1 MGEHEWDWPVAE
13 LTALRVGRRLGVR
26 VPASRPD
33 RWSFVHIVPGEPGF
47 VVAHWEFEADR
58 LEGHD
63 HDLGAVRLRHALAAD
78 EDELLAVLR
87 EWRLP
92 PDRFRSSWDTV
103 EVHGE

>member
-13 LTALRVGRRLGVR
+13 LTALRVGRWLGVR

-47 VVAHWEFEADR
+47 VVAQWEFEAGR

-78 EDELLAVLR
+78 EAELLAVLR

-92 PDRFRSSWDTV
+92 PGRFRSSWNTV
-103 EVHGE
+103 DEHGE